1 MNKVIKLKKLQEYL
15 EDVEPFKDYKVN
27 LDQYQS
33 SPEVASNFLHHIAN
47 CYGFEDRRVIDLGCG
62 TGILGIGALL
72 CGAQ

>member
-1 MNKVIKLKKLQEYL
+1 MNKTIKLKKLQEYL

-33 SPEVASNFLHHIAN
+33 SPEVASNFLHHIN
-47 CYGFEDRRVIDLGCG
+47 NNYGFEEKSVIDLGCG

-72 CGAQ
+72 CGAE